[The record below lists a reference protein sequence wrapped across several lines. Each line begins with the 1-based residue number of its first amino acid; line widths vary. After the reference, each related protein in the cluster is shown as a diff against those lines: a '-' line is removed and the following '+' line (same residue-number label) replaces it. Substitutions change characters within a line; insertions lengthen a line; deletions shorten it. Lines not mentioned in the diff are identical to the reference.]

1 MTLAD
6 ELRILVKKIEA
17 GQIYSTD
24 AIVERAEVLEAAYRD
39 DHAALTRANIPVKEP
54 ACSVV
59 LTDSGWYE
67 WVLPGKTCERGFV
80 TWREAHEAARVVLAE
95 DPRDRYKG
103 KVKGA
108 VLHLNALIKALDGSK
123 GHTEV
128 VATMRRLVRFL
139 EEE

>member
-17 GQIYSTD
+17 GQIYSTE
-24 AIVERAEVLEAAYRD
+24 AIIERAEVLEAAYRD
-39 DHAALTRANIPVKEP
+39 DHAALTRANIPV
-54 ACSVV
+54 ADRMCSVV

-95 DPRDRYKG
+95 DQRDHYLG

-128 VATMRRLVRFL
+128 VATMKRLVRFL
-139 EEE
+139 NE

>member
-6 ELRILVKKIEA
+6 DLRILIKKIEA
-17 GQIYSTD
+17 GQIYSTE
-24 AIVERAEVLEAAYRD
+24 AIVERAQVLEAAYKQ
-39 DHAALTRANIPVKEP
+39 DHAALMKANLPV
-54 ACSVV
+54 ADRVCSVV

-95 DPRDRYKG
+95 EARDYYLG

-108 VLHLNALIKALDGSK
+108 VLHLDALIKALDGSK
-123 GHTEV
+123 GHMEV

-139 EEE
+139 NE